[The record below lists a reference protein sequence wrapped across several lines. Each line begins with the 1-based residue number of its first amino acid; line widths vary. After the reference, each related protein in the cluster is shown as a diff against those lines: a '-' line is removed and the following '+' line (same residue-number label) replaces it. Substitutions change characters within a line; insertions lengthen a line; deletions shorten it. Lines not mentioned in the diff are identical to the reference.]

1 MNNYPVNQTFDPKDP
16 EEIIPLSFDFT
27 QLGSGF
33 TTPVVTVSHL
43 GGVSDADP
51 SAMILGSATI
61 ASDVATVAIQGGVA
75 NADYLVR
82 CSALQ
87 GGLKY
92 VISGVLP
99 VRVAVGQYSQSEIL
113 D

>member
-1 MNNYPVNQTFDPKDP
+1 MTDYPVNQTFDPKDP

-33 TTPVVTVSHL
+33 SSPVVTITHL
-43 GGVSDADP
+43 SGVADADP
-51 SAMILGSATI
+51 DAMRLGSPTI
-61 ASDVATVAIQGGVA
+61 TGDVALIAIQGGIA
-75 NADYLVR
+75 DADYLVR
-82 CSALQ
+82 CSAMQ
-87 GGLKY
+87 GALKY

-99 VRVAVGQYSQSEIL
+99 VRTAVGRYSQSEIL